1 MKKEELK
8 INICLI
14 IAFVILGFSPIL
26 CRATSNSVEIHNE
39 VNVSANTGGNVISG
53 SNDGGQIIEG
63 QSRSEV
69 HTETIINGETVESTD
84 IHSTSTTNSE
94 VGVKEEIEADG
105 GEANIHQEIEI
116 NGEKK
121 VEDRE
126 IELENATTFTT
137 TIESCTPTDDNDD
150 ETPMATKTATET
162 RGLEKEIENNIFDS
176 IHNFVTELLNG
187 LKSLFQNIF
196 RF

>member
-126 IELENATTFTT
+126 IELENGTASATTM
-137 TIESCTPTDDNDD
+137 ESFISTNDDD
-150 ETPMATKTATET
+150 ETTETATET
-162 RGLEKEIENNIFDS
+162 REPETEIENNIFDS